1 MSFEL
6 VVTEPF
12 KLGSTR
18 YARGDEITDQTV
30 VAQVEKD
37 FPRHFV
43 RRAAKTQSAAA
54 ENQE

>member
-18 YARGDEITDQTV
+18 YARGDEITDSTV
-30 VAQVEKD
+30 VEQVEKD

-43 RRAAKTQSAAA
+43 RRAAQPKPAAS
-54 ENQE
+54 QE